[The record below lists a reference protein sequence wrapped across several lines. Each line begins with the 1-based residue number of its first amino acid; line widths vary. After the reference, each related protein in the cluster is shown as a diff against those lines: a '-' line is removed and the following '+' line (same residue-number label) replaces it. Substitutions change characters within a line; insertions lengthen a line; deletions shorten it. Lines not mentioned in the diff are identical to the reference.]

1 MASTAPTAAD
11 TRPATTASARVRTF
25 LTVAARLSFAALLL
39 SIAIA
44 AVAGLGT
51 RWGLWNYDLGLFG
64 IFPWCLYTGV
74 AALAFGFVWMATAF
88 LSGAGTGAFYGVIGF
103 VGAIAV
109 LWVPLDDLYLANIA
123 DALPPIHDISTD
135 TEHAPAFITT
145 ARAGATN
152 PAAYD
157 GQTMVRFDGR
167 SYTAETLQK
176 LYYGEEINK
185 PHSYLGTTPAKLFK
199 RALTAARNMGWTI
212 VAVAPDAEGGRIQA
226 SDRTLLFGF
235 TDDIVIR
242 VRPAG
247 MGARIDI
254 RSESRVGV
262 NDFGRNA
269 ARIRA
274 YLKRLASS

>member
-1 MASTAPTAAD
+1 MQT
-11 TRPATTASARVRTF
+11 V
-25 LTVAARLSFAALLL
+25 LTVIARLSFAALLI
-39 SIAIA
+39 SITIA

-51 RWGLWNYDLGLFG
+51 RFGIWNYDLGLFG
-64 IFPWCLYTGV
+64 IFPWCLYVGL
-74 AALAFGFVWMATAF
+74 AALAFGFAWMATAF

-103 VGAIAV
+103 VGALAV
-109 LWVPLDDLYLANIA
+109 LWVPLDDLYLANVA
-123 DALPPIHDISTD
+123 NALPPIHDISTD

-157 GQTMVRFDGR
+157 GQTMVRFDRR
-167 SYTAETLQK
+167 SYTTETLQK
-176 LYYGEEINK
+176 LYYGEIK
-185 PHSYLGTTPAKLFK
+185 PHSQLGTTPAKLFK
-199 RALTAARNMGWTI
+199 RALAAARNMGWTI

-247 MGARIDI
+247 IGARLDI

-269 ARIRA
+269 ARIHA
-274 YLKRLASS
+274 YINRLATT